1 MVIGT
6 IRVGLSVG
14 GSTEKSLMWIL
25 DCVVQMVTFPSEP
38 PTCANRENC
47 FLAVI
52 MRISEARTSTVMLCP
67 RRVNAVASYKAPP
80 AVL

>member
-1 MVIGT
+1 VLEKSI
-6 IRVGLSVG
+6 
-14 GSTEKSLMWIL
+14 EKSLMWIL
-25 DCVVQMVTFPSEP
+25 DCCRPDGNFSERAADL
-38 PTCANRENC
+38 CKQGEL

-52 MRISEARTSTVMLCP
+52 MRISEARTSNVMLCP